1 MVGEHQRAGAAILRS
16 GDAAHRRF
24 PLPGTHVG
32 SFALRASGGLVLS
45 IDRGLQA
52 FDPARGTCTELLIV
66 ETAPEGNRL
75 NDGRCDRRGR
85 FWVGTMG
92 ISERGETGSLYR
104 IGADRQVTRQFSGV
118 VIPNSTAFSPDDRT
132 MYFADTPHKKIWAFD
147 FDIEAGT
154 IGNRRL
160 FVDMQDHPGYPDGS
174 CVDADG
180 CLWNA
185 EYGGG
190 RVVRYT
196 PDGRIER
203 VVKVPASQTT
213 CCAFGG
219 DDLRTLFITSATQRT
234 SADQLKA
241 EPDGAPSS
249 RSRSACA
256 ACPRRCSKASGY
268 SASGSGTGTLKP
280 FSVTDT
286 KQYKPTR

>member
-1 MVGEHQRAGAAILRS
+1 MSDIIAAVRAKDSLGEGPIWDPRHRCLWWVNINGPELQSYDPVTR
-16 GDAAHRRF
+16 AHRRF
-24 PLPGTHVG
+24 ALPGTHVG

-45 IDRGLQA
+45 IDRGLSA
-52 FDPARGTCTELLIV
+52 FDPASGICTPLLTV
-66 ETAPEGNRL
+66 ETAPDGNRL

-104 IGADRQVTRQFSGV
+104 IGADRQVARQFGGV

-132 MYFADTPHKKIWAFD
+132 MYFADTPQKKIWAYD

-154 IGNRRL
+154 IANRRV
-160 FVDMQDHPGYPDGS
+160 FVDMRDHPGYPDGS

-180 CLWNA
+180 YLWNA

-190 RVVRYT
+190 RVVRYS
-196 PDGRIER
+196 PDGKIDR

-219 DDLRTLFITSATQRT
+219 DTLRTLFITSATQRMT
-234 SADQLKA
+234 ADQLKA
-241 EPDGAPSS
+241 EPEAGALFAVDIGVRGLPE
-249 RSRSACA
+249 AMF
-256 ACPRRCSKASGY
+256 KG
-268 SASGSGTGTLKP
+268 
-280 FSVTDT
+280 
-286 KQYKPTR
+286 